1 MLNGVEHGEEKQS
14 SEHALHH
21 SSDADTDRTEKHLSR
36 PCTGTPA
43 FVDAY
48 SEHQQELE
56 KIQLSITYL
65 TELLLPL
72 YYLCLKDSLKKL

>member
-21 SSDADTDRTEKHLSR
+21 SSDADTDWTEKHLSR
-36 PCTGTPA
+36 PHSGTLA

-48 SEHQQELE
+48 SEHHQELE
-56 KIQLSITYL
+56 KNRIDFYLSNRITFAS
-65 TELLLPL
+65 LLFMFERQ
-72 YYLCLKDSLKKL
+72 S